1 MNELFAFLQ
10 QPKIPL
16 RLLRTDFRAVA
27 ARMFHFERHY
37 DDDYDDNDDSN
48 DGDDTGNNGNNG
60 NGDKGDNDDDSDDD
74 DDYDDNDDDN
84 DDDDDDEVRRQVSHA
99 RP

>member
-27 ARMFHFERHY
+27 ARMVHFERHY
-37 DDDYDDNDDSN
+37 DDDNDDSN

-60 NGDKGDNDDDSDDD
+60 NGDKGDNDDDGDDD